1 MNKLKNYSKDICFF
15 LFLLLIIWVA
25 ASSYD
30 FGWSGGNMKEWNL
43 IKILVDIFIKPKLIQ
58 FLRKKEVRRHTSKK
72 IF

>member
-1 MNKLKNYSKDICFF
+1 MRILIGNTQQKKRGQNMNKLKNYSKDICFF

-43 IKILVDIFIKPKLIQ
+43 IKILVDIFIKPKLI
-58 FLRKKEVRRHTSKK
+58 
-72 IF
+72 